1 MSFPELVAISTMADI
16 RDRKKDHVE
25 LTVTDGTQYDQ
36 TAGFENYQFIHNALP
51 EVNFEEVSTAAK
63 LLGHTFSF
71 PLFISSMTGG
81 YADAGP
87 VNSIIAEFCETR
99 GLPFGVGSQ
108 RAMLEDKSLDETFSI
123 VREKAPNAFIC
134 SNIGGAQLIGG
145 LSLKKLTQLVDSVK
159 ADAIIVHLN
168 PLQELM
174 QPEGDRDFKG
184 ILDGI
189 EQLVKD
195 TELPVIV
202 KETGAGISEHTA
214 RRLLN
219 VGVEVIDVAGA
230 GGTSWAKVENFRSSN
245 TAANHGFD
253 EWGIPTT
260 DCIQQLSKLEWERS
274 FELIASGGIRSAFDV
289 AKALCLGAHF
299 TATAQPVIKAVK
311 NGGYEGL
318 TELFHQWEKDL
329 KTILTLLGCERVEEL
344 SASHLKP
351 KPAS

>member
-1 MSFPELVAISTMADI
+1 MTDI

-25 LTVTDGTQYDQ
+25 LTVTDGTQYAQ
-36 TAGFENYQFIHNALP
+36 TAGLERYQFIHNALP
-51 EVNFEEVSTAAK
+51 ELNFEEVSTEAK
-63 LLGHTFSF
+63 FLGQTFSF

-81 YADAGP
+81 YSEAGP
-87 VNSIIAEFCETR
+87 VNSIIAEFCEAEN
-99 GLPFGVGSQ
+99 LPFGVGSQ
-108 RAMLEDKSLDETFSI
+108 RAMLEDDSLTETFSV
-123 VREKAPNAFIC
+123 VRDKAPNAFIC

-145 LSLKKLTQLVDSVK
+145 LGTRELTTLIDSVK
-159 ADAIIVHLN
+159 ANAIIVHLN

-174 QPEGDRDFKG
+174 QPEGDRNFKG
-184 ILDGI
+184 ILAGI

-195 TELPVIV
+195 TEIPVIV

-245 TAANHGFD
+245 SSANHHFD
-253 EWGIPTT
+253 EWGIPTA

-274 FELIASGGIRSAFDV
+274 FEIIASGGIRSAFDI
-289 AKALCLGAHF
+289 AKSLCLGAHF
-299 TATAQPVIKAVK
+299 TASAQPVIKAIK

-318 TELFHQWEKDL
+318 ENLFLQWHKDL
-329 KTILTLLGCERVEEL
+329 KTILLLLGCDGTEKL
-344 SASHLKP
+344 NSTHLKE
-351 KPAS
+351 KA

>member
-1 MSFPELVAISTMADI
+1 MEFLPMTDI
-16 RDRKKDHVE
+16 RNRKKDHVE
-25 LTVTDGTQYDQ
+25 LTLTEGTQYNK
-36 TAGFENYQFIHNALP
+36 TTGFERFRFVHNALP
-51 EVNFEEVSTAAK
+51 EVNSNDISTEAK
-63 LLGHTFSF
+63 LLGRSFNF

-87 VNSIIAEFCETR
+87 VNAVIAEFCEAEN
-99 GLPFGVGSQ
+99 LPFGVGSQ
-108 RAMLEDKSLDETFSI
+108 RAMLEDESLTDTFSV

-145 LSLKKLTQLVDSVK
+145 LDPKKITKLIDSIK

-245 TAANHGFD
+245 NTANHHFD
-253 EWGIPTT
+253 EWGIPTVE
-260 DCIQQLSKLEWERS
+260 CIQQLSKLEWERS
-274 FELIASGGIRSAFDV
+274 FEIIGSGGIRSAFDI

-299 TATAQPVIKAVK
+299 TATAQPIIKAIKK
-311 NGGYEGL
+311 NGYLGIERLYGEWR
-318 TELFHQWEKDL
+318 QDL
-329 KTILTLLGCERVEEL
+329 ETILTLLGCEKVIQL
-344 SASHLKP
+344 NGSHIREIR
-351 KPAS
+351 